1 MHVAERDILHDM
13 VKIVKKKVQYAS
25 CLQNCSSYS
34 NELLVSDGIL
44 FSCYSLIL
52 VLKRRY
58 WC

>member
-1 MHVAERDILHDM
+1 MHVAERDILHEM
-13 VKIVKKKVQYAS
+13 VKMVKKKVQYVS
-25 CLQNCSSYS
+25 CLQNSTYS
-34 NELLVSDGIL
+34 NELLAYDGVL